1 MRFFRVLSG
10 DEVYES
16 VRASLDLAW
25 GHPNA
30 ETKTETCLPPAT
42 EVTRDGTGRVVVAV
56 EDAWCEYEPANEMIP
71 QLVAASAIE
80 EITVDEWRSQVIA
93 RPPAGDAEA
102 L

>member
-10 DEVYES
+10 DEVYEF
-16 VRASLDLAW
+16 VRSSLDLAW

-30 ETKTETCLPPAT
+30 ETKTETCLPPAPQA
-42 EVTRDGTGRVVVAV
+42 TRDSVGRVMVAV
-56 EDAWCEYEPANEMIP
+56 EDAWCEYEPAKEMIP

-80 EITVDEWRSQVIA
+80 EITADEWRSQVILL
-93 RPPAGDAEA
+93 PLNTET